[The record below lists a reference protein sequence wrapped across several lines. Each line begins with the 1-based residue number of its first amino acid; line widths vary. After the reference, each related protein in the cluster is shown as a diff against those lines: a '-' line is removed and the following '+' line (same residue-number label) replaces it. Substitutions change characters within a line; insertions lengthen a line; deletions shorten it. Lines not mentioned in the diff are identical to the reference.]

1 MPDSRP
7 DQAPPD
13 LKANA
18 LDAGAAAR
26 RVRQR
31 GRNYVIGAALLLWVL
46 VIYFAVMFKIDNDI
60 KHPPSAEEVDRAEHV
75 PAAPER

>member
-1 MPDSRP
+1 MPDHQP
-7 DQAPPD
+7 DQADPVD
-13 LKANA
+13 LE
-18 LDAGAAAR
+18 AARR

-46 VIYFAVMFKIDNDI
+46 AIYFAVMFKIDNDI
-60 KHPPSAEEVDRAEHV
+60 KHPPSPAEIDRAEHS